1 MIDIATTA
9 EQLYEEISTCQGT
22 EKAPSSQVEADYFN
36 IDSNRGLALHLLQ
49 KNHVVSTSTAD
60 VTSVMT

>member
-36 IDSNRGLALHLLQ
+36 IDSNR
-49 KNHVVSTSTAD
+49 
-60 VTSVMT
+60 